1 MSANMKVTGLS
12 EMVARAQKM
21 GKQGERAENEALKSG
36 AEVLKN
42 TMARNA
48 PGPSHKQRVHLRDN
62 IQTTRVKRKQGEKVV
77 EVGPGKDAFYAH
89 FLEFGTTKMT
99 PRPFVEPSVS
109 DAGDEVLRAITAELK
124 RGLNL

>member
-1 MSANMKVTGLS
+1 MANIKVTGLG
-12 EMVARAQKM
+12 EMVSRAQKM
-21 GKQGERAENEALKSG
+21 GKQGEKAENEALKSG

-48 PGPSHKQRVHLRDN
+48 PGPSHKQRKHLQDN
-62 IQTTRVKRKQGEKVV
+62 IQMTGVKRKQGEKTV

-99 PRPFVEPSVS
+99 PRPFVELSVHDS
-109 DAGDEVLRAITAELK
+109 ADRVLEAMTAEL
-124 RGLNL
+124 RRSLGL